1 MLSRTVLTSGTTIMV
16 LLCFFIWGTGTL
28 RDFAL
33 TLIIGLVLGTYSS
46 IYVAL
51 PLTDYLDRKFFAQVK
66 KPTPKRA

>member
-16 LLCFFIWGTGTL
+16 LMCFFIWGTGTL

-51 PLTDYLDRKFFAQVK
+51 PLTDYLDKKFFAQVK
-66 KPTPKRA
+66 GAPKRA